1 MLFRYYLTLFAVA
14 LVVTWWIFK
23 KVLKVAMMKNIVD
36 NPDARKLQRTP
47 VPVLGGIAVFFGM
60 IVALVVTRLA
70 FDTYSLFAIMGV
82 MTIMLYVGTMDDILS
97 LSPRMRF
104 IIEILVVLLLIY
116 CNDYSINDFHGLW
129 GINQIPEW
137 IAVPLTVF
145 ACVGIINA
153 VNLID
158 GVNGLSSG
166 YCIMACSVF
175 GAAFIISNDR
185 DASSLA
191 ILAVGALIPFFCHN
205 VFGKKS
211 KMFIGDGGTLLMGT
225 IMSTFVIGALNVN
238 SPLSAKVGPD
248 FGVIAFVLAILAMP
262 VFDCVRVMVSRILRK
277 TSPFYPDRTHF
288 HHLFFDMGFSHVG
301 TSMVE
306 IGLNIL
312 IVAIWWISYKFGASI
327 DVQLYIVI
335 ALGVLFT
342 FGIYAFLRK
351 QEKNN
356 TKIYQFLQKWGQH
369 THLGHTSGW
378 LKFRDFLDRN
388 MEELDNK

>member
-1 MLFRYYLTLFAVA
+1 MLFHYYLTLFLVA

-23 KVLKVAMMKNIVD
+23 KVLKIALMKNIVD

-60 IVALVVTRLA
+60 IVALVVTRLV
-70 FDTYSLFAIMGV
+70 FDTYTLFAIMGV

-97 LSPRMRF
+97 LSPKMRF
-104 IIEILVVLLLIY
+104 IIEILVVLLLIF

-129 GINQIPEW
+129 GIHRIPEW

-153 VNLID
+153 INLID

-166 YCIMACSVF
+166 YCITACSIF

-191 ILAVGALIPFFCHN
+191 ILSVGALIPFFCHN

-225 IMSTFVIGALNVN
+225 IMSTFVIGALNIN

-248 FGVIAFVLAILAMP
+248 FGVIAFVLAILSMP

-301 TSMVE
+301 TSFVE
-306 IGLNIL
+306 IGLNML
-312 IVAIWWISYKFGASI
+312 IVAVWWISYKLGASI
-327 DVQLYIVI
+327 DMQLYIVV
-335 ALGVLFT
+335 ALGLLFT
-342 FGIYAFLRK
+342 FGIYTYLRR
-351 QEKNN
+351 QERNN
-356 TKIYQFLQKWGQH
+356 TKVFQYLQQLGRH

-378 LKFRDFLDRN
+378 LRFRELLDRN
-388 MEELDNK
+388 LNEMENK